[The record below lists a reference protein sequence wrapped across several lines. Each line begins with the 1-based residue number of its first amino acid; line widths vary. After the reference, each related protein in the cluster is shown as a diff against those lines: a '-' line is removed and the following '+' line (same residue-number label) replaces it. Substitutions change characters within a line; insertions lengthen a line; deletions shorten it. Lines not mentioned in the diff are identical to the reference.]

1 MKIRIKFTKTGSL
14 RFIGH
19 LDVMRYF
26 QKAFRRSKVDIA
38 YSKGFSPHQLISFAA
53 PLGIGLT
60 SEGEYLDAEFIKVQ
74 DTKTMIETI
83 NKAMV
88 EEIQVLDFRLL
99 SEDADNAMSSVA
111 GADYMVDFREGY
123 DLPEEFLGHIQEFL
137 NQQEI
142 SILKKSK
149 KSEQVVDIRPFIYEM
164 EEKDKKIFLKVST
177 GSVDNLKPNLVMEA
191 FCNFLGKEFKE
202 FAFTYHRLETYMRKE
217 DGTLVPLIEAGRVIE
232 EPVLVD
238 LELTKEDETNSNS

>member
-74 DTKTMIETI
+74 DTKTMIENI

-191 FCNFLGKEFKE
+191 FCNFLGKEFK
-202 FAFTYHRLETYMRKE
+202 
-217 DGTLVPLIEAGRVIE
+217 
-232 EPVLVD
+232 
-238 LELTKEDETNSNS
+238 